1 MASAHA
7 KKQEQLKA
15 GKRMLEEF
23 RKKKTAASQ
32 GKKASSKTA
41 SKNGLNN
48 TNVDLHETQ
57 PLVNGQFSYRN
68 SDEPGTSGRVDDPIT
83 ELNDDKTS
91 VNLHNIRLLS
101 GDVLASMNDQGS
113 KRDNSLLTS
122 GTTKDDDEQIREV
135 KNENGNSGIGSGRKL
150 YDTSSDSL
158 ITSNPL
164 GLKDIDGRSN
174 ASTFYGLE
182 ETHVKENDDY
192 MKDFSGINTATSYGN
207 TVSSLQNKVDHSR
220 PSSIDKGRIPAPSF
234 YREPNPTNGIDKK
247 NHLVSNGEIS
257 ADMGKK
263 DLTRSAA
270 QSYGFESDKR
280 SEFSQVSLAQE
291 TNPRRSRPSFLDSI
305 SIQRAS
311 STPQSYPEQ
320 TKTDPYSVN
329 VRNKDS
335 LGFSSPNRS
344 FADAIQPALMLSSD
358 VAIGLDHHTNSSLYT
373 LNGDKMPRLNE
384 DRMENKGGYYS
395 HKQDEDFAALEQ
407 HIEDLTQ
414 EKFSLQRALESS
426 RALAESLASENSAL
440 TDSYNQQGS
449 LVNQLKGDMGRLQE
463 EIKDL
468 LGKVDSLK
476 MEYANAHLECNA
488 ADERAKL
495 LASEVISLE
504 EKVLRLRSNELKL
517 GRQLEKSAAEH
528 SSQKK
533 KLSSFEKERQDLQS
547 TIDAL
552 LEEKKL
558 LQSKLLKA
566 SKNDKF
572 ADVGKSAGKRRDMS
586 TTTED
591 LDDVDISAEALN
603 RGTTVATYPGIDVS
617 LNPENAQFNAQLPYD
632 QLRTVDNI
640 KTLLSELALE
650 KEELLRSLLAESSQ
664 NSKFKELN
672 KELSRKLESQTQRL
686 ELLTAQNMANV
697 NAIARKPESY
707 SNTNENTAY
716 ADEGD
721 EVVERVLGWIMK
733 LFPGGPSRRRR

>member
-234 YREPNPTNGIDKK
+234 YR
-247 NHLVSNGEIS
+247 
-257 ADMGKK
+257 DMGKK